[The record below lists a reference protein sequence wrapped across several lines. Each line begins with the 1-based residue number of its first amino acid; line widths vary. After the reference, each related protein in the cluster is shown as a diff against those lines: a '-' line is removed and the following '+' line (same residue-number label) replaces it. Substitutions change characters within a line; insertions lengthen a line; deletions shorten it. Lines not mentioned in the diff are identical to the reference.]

1 MQLHRLR
8 GRTPSAQAAPGNGAV
23 SQAMPVPGP
32 APAGPAPAAQLCV
45 MAGLLAGLWAAI
57 SPWCS
62 SSARSPSS
70 QPDAGR

>member
-1 MQLHRLR
+1 
-8 GRTPSAQAAPGNGAV
+8 
-23 SQAMPVPGP
+23 MPVPGT
-32 APAGPAPAAQLCV
+32 APAGPAAPGMAAQFCV

-62 SSARSPSS
+62 PSANSPSS